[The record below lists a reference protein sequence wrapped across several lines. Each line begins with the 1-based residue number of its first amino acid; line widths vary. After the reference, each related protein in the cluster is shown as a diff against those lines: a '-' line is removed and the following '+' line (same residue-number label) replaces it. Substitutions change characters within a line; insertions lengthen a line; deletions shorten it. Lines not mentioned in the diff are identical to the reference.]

1 MNKLMRIITFQSRRK
16 KKAAPNVDFVGVT
29 NSAMIAT
36 IMYNKDATYR
46 MKTLD

>member
-1 MNKLMRIITFQSRRK
+1 MNKQMRIITFHSKRK

-36 IMYNKDATYR
+36 IMYNKDATYQ
-46 MKTLD
+46 MKPLD